1 MNIRAGLI
9 PISQLFPHHP
19 MPVSAKAITP
29 PIPNAQYEPGS
40 GRKGHRNQMQSSCL
54 WNNPAHNIKYRKYCM
69 KNKEENIKK
78 PVPHKIG
85 MSGLIKLIAITYQ
98 LCKDYFL

>member
-29 PIPNAQYEPGS
+29 PIPNAQYEPGEGS
-40 GRKGHRNQMQSSCL
+40 KGHRNQMKLSCL
-54 WNNPAHNIKYRKYCM
+54 WKNPAHNIKYRKYCM

-78 PVPHKIG
+78 PIPHYANING
-85 MSGLIKLIAITYQ
+85 SIKLIAITY
-98 LCKDYFL
+98 